1 MAATGNSDTV
11 IGGAGSDA
19 GGPTTPTV
27 LRFESISKRFG
38 AFTALDNVSLEIRRG
53 EFFALLGPSGC
64 GKSTL
69 LRLAAGFES
78 PDAGRITLDG
88 ADLAGRPPHKRPVNM
103 MFQNYAL
110 FPHMTVERNIAFGL
124 RQDGVPRG
132 EIAERVIEVLD
143 LVQLQGLSG
152 RKPHQLSGG
161 QRQRVALA
169 RALVK
174 RPRVLLLDE
183 PLAALD
189 KKLRQ
194 ATQTELSTLQRR
206 LGATFVIVTHDQ
218 EEAMALADRMAVMDR
233 GRVVQVGSPAEIYE
247 QPNSRYVATFI
258 GDINLIEGT
267 LARSENTI
275 AQIDCGPAGVLRATP
290 TPRIASGARVALAL
304 RPEKITLTHEPPAD
318 SSLNT
323 LDGKIEDIAYLG
335 DASVYKL
342 VVADGLALKARAP
355 NLTRRPDSR
364 LVPGARVWLAFAAD
378 AAIVLDR

>member
-1 MAATGNSDTV
+1 
-11 IGGAGSDA
+11 
-19 GGPTTPTV
+19 
-27 LRFESISKRFG
+27 
-38 AFTALDNVSLEIRRG
+38 
-53 EFFALLGPSGC
+53 
-64 GKSTL
+64 
-69 LRLAAGFES
+69 
-78 PDAGRITLDG
+78 
-88 ADLAGRPPHKRPVNM
+88 
-103 MFQNYAL
+103 
-110 FPHMTVERNIAFGL
+110 MTVERNIAFGL